1 MKMKAKPNLEQS
13 MQQEQIRE
21 AMNAHCTRR
30 QPAWRRRMGPGDR
43 VTPH

>member
-30 QPAWRRRMGPGDR
+30 QPAWRGKWVQGIA
-43 VTPH
+43 